1 MPTIYTKDLKQAF
14 ARIIAELE
22 ARSIEQVEISTDWY
36 RTIPADQWTNFINP
50 EIVTGSLED
59 DVMEVTKMI
68 KDPDRICTFVDF
80 DRVAAMLNAISQ
92 ELNPPYEK

>member
-1 MPTIYTKDLKQAF
+1 MPTIHTVHLKQAF

-22 ARSIEQVEISTDWY
+22 GFNIDKIEIDTDWY
-36 RTIPADQWTNFINP
+36 RKIPADQWTNFIDP

-59 DVMEVTKMI
+59 DVMEVTKMVN
-68 KDPDRICTFVDF
+68 DPERPCTFVDF

-92 ELNPPYEK
+92 QLNPPYEK